1 VRNYRRNSHYIEEK
15 PLSTSYWKQRGH
27 GHPVKCKIGVEQ
39 HPAGLESRG
48 KTTKRMEWINPIYSD
63 LLKLT
68 GIKSVKKAMEKMLK
82 NLDEVWK
89 MINSPARFFSV
100 LSFT

>member
-1 VRNYRRNSHYIEEK
+1 MRYTLKKTVLKIEGCAGGYILPVKKNQMGLYKEIQRKDKEEK
-15 PLSTSYWKQRGH
+15 PLSKSYWKQRGH

-63 LLKLT
+63 Y
-68 GIKSVKKAMEKMLK
+68 KK
-82 NLDEVWK
+82 
-89 MINSPARFFSV
+89 R
-100 LSFT
+100 LS

>member
-1 VRNYRRNSHYIEEK
+1 MPYTPKKTVLKIECCAGGYILPVKKNQMGLYKEIQRKDKEEK

-48 KTTKRMEWINPIYSD
+48 KYY
-63 LLKLT
+63 
-68 GIKSVKKAMEKMLK
+68 KK
-82 NLDEVWK
+82 NGVD
-89 MINSPARFFSV
+89 
-100 LSFT
+100 